1 MQAMMSFFVLVK
13 IVYKS
18 VGMGDSAAPRLAI
31 AQRFG
36 LPDHFIEYHLIGHLF
51 IFQHRNEKFFVGQH
65 IF

>member
-1 MQAMMSFFVLVK
+1 MSFFVLVK

-36 LPDHFIEYHLIGHLF
+36 LPDALGQSVAGNVFDEAVYLSDRCLIGFLLF
-51 IFQHRNEKFFVGQH
+51 
-65 IF
+65 